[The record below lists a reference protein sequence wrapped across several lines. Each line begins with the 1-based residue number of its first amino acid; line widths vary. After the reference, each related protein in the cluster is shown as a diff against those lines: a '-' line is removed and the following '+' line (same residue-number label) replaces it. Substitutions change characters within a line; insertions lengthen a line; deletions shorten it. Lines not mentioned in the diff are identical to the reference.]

1 MNPRSS
7 VLHTNFILRAALI
20 LPFLVATLLP
30 GTSALAALPAHMEVN
45 PFQLLQEEPSR
56 LELFYMQAP
65 QLRVSERGIYVYLPP
80 DYFTSDKSY
89 PVLYLHDGGMVF
101 STNGKHDGR
110 FDTVL
115 DQLYES
121 GETEGIIAVGIA
133 ASDNR
138 WDEYSPWV
146 NENMD
151 IWGGY
156 NSAQVEGGE
165 GDAYL
170 SFIIDTL
177 KPEIDSRYRTLP
189 DRENTAIGGFSMG
202 GLISL
207 YAGLKHPDV
216 FSKVMAQST
225 AVWFAE
231 ADRGWHSNNQLIRY
245 IKNQPVPDNVKFY
258 LDIGTNEWMDEPM
271 PLTDPLGRAYTYPF
285 IWVDGTD
292 VVFNTLETHGVPKEN
307 LLLIVENGG
316 EHEPAAWRGRFLDAM
331 LWLWDGPEI
340 LVEPEFVTVVPPL
353 KAVIVH
359 TPTHSAIVDHTPTAI
374 PEIQVVGIERNPN
387 TVLLLII
394 GIGLVATSTVIFFW
408 LIRLNRGQHRDEDSP
423 ESESDY
429 Q

>member
-1 MNPRSS
+1 MMGSKSRIPIRLM
-7 VLHTNFILRAALI
+7 VILTSLVMSIVILI
-20 LPFLVATLLP
+20 PSNVSGSYGLEKINVKHESRTEIASTSLIQQEDKRLDVFTL
-30 GTSALAALPAHMEVN
+30 E
-45 PFQLLQEEPSR
+45 
-56 LELFYMQAP
+56 AP
-65 QLRVSERGIYVYLPP
+65 QLRINFREIFVYLPP
-80 DYFTSDKSY
+80 DYFTSKKSY

-101 STNGKHDGR
+101 STNGKHDGQ

-115 DQLYES
+115 DQMFET
-121 GETEGIIAVGIA
+121 GKTEGIIAVGIA
-133 ASDNR
+133 STDNR

-146 NENMD
+146 NENMV
-151 IWGGY
+151 IWWGH

-177 KPEIDSRYRTLP
+177 KPEIDNRYRTLP

-216 FSKVMAQST
+216 FSKVIAQST

-231 ADRGWHSNNQLIRY
+231 ADRGWHSNNQLVKQ
-245 IKNQPVPDNVKFY
+245 IKQEPVPDNVKFY
-258 LDIGTNEWMDEPM
+258 LDIGTNEWVDEPM
-271 PLTDPLGRAYTYPF
+271 PLTDALGRAYTYPF
-285 IWVDGTD
+285 IWVDGTV

-307 LLLIVENGG
+307 LLLIVEEGG

-340 LVEPEFVTVVPPL
+340 VVAPDLVTVVPPL

-359 TPTHSAIVDHTPTAI
+359 TPTQSVIVDHIPTAV
-374 PEIQVVGIERNPN
+374 PEIQVVGVERNPN
-387 TVLLLII
+387 TLFLLIFA
-394 GIGLVATSTVIFFW
+394 IGLVSASVAIFFW
-408 LIRLNRGQHRDEDSP
+408 LFRLNHN
-423 ESESDY
+423 
-429 Q
+429 